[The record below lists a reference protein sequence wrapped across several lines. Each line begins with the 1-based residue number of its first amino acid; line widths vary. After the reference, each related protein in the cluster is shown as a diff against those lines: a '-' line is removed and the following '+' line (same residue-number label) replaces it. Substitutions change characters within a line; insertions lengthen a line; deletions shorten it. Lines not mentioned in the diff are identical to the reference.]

1 MYVELVTASGDLRLL
16 HRIKASGGE
25 EGSRG
30 PSFPLNFGREMC
42 IRTGLVKPE
51 GSLLISFRSIPSISL
66 LHACNTIPCT

>member
-1 MYVELVTASGDLRLL
+1 MAGTPPGPYMYVELVAASGDLRLL

-51 GSLLISFRSIPSISL
+51 GSLLSFCYL
-66 LHACNTIPCT
+66 